1 MYLCTFA
8 CFYAAVIICIG
19 ISYFYT
25 FSFFLFSSVSVQ
37 YAIISKLVLLCFIF
51 SFKLFS
57 WSRVSLYRFTR
68 VSGCTWLTDT
78 MFSLITCFPVSLHT
92 CIGLYLTLRYQMLF
106 DTVAHKGSITLAE
119 SSFLADKARSVIA
132 CYTASDVTPKVQVSI
147 LHLLY

>member
-25 FSFFLFSSVSVQ
+25 FSLFLFSSVSAQ
-37 YAIISKLVLLCFIF
+37 YAIISKLVLLCFVF
-51 SFKLFS
+51 SFKL
-57 WSRVSLYRFTR
+57 
-68 VSGCTWLTDT
+68 
-78 MFSLITCFPVSLHT
+78 FSLITCFPVSLHT

-119 SSFLADKARSVIA
+119 TSFLADKARSVIA